1 MKTTSNIQKKR
12 LEIKEISQTLKELKK
27 HGDIKSIN
35 EGLKEI
41 YRQQGSTDL
50 RTFQQWK
57 QAGYQVKR
65 GQKAIYLW
73 GRQTRKTITEN
84 GQEKEVTYFPLIPV
98 FSENQVYNPYNEK

>member
-1 MKTTSNIQKKR
+1 MKTISTIQKKR
-12 LEIKEISQTLKELKK
+12 SEIKEISQTLKELKE

-41 YRQQGSTDL
+41 YRQQGNTDL

-57 QAGYQVKR
+57 QAGYQIKR

-84 GQEKEVTYFPLIPV
+84 GQEREITFFPLLPV
-98 FSENQVYNPYNEK
+98 FSENQVFNPFNEK

>member
-1 MKTTSNIQKKR
+1 MKTISTIQKKR
-12 LEIKEISQTLKELKK
+12 SEIKEISQTLKELKE

-41 YRQQGSTDL
+41 YRQQGNKDL

-65 GQKAIYLW
+65 GQKALYIW
-73 GRQTRKTITEN
+73 GSQKRKTITEN
-84 GQEKEVTYFPLIPV
+84 GQEREITFFPLLAV
-98 FSENQVYNPYNEK
+98 FSENQVYNPFNEK

>member
-1 MKTTSNIQKKR
+1 MKSNSNIKQKR
-12 LEIKEISQTLKELKK
+12 EEIKNISITLKELKEN
-27 HGDIKSIN
+27 GSIQTIN

-57 QAGYQVKR
+57 SAGYQVKR

-98 FSENQVYNPYNEK
+98 FSEHQVYNPYNEK

>member
-12 LEIKEISQTLKELKK
+12 LEIKEISQTLKELKQ

-35 EGLKEI
+35 DGLKEI

-57 QAGYQVKR
+57 QAGFQVKR
-65 GQKAIYLW
+65 GQKALYLW
-73 GRQTRKTITEN
+73 GRQSKKTVTEN
-84 GQEKEVTYFPLIPV
+84 GTEKEVTYFPLIPV
-98 FSENQVYNPYNEK
+98 FSEHQVFNPYNEK